1 MMSKDFK
8 CEACRKPAVSLHM
21 RDLDGKWVCAHC
33 IPEKE
38 LDACPGLRERLG
50 LLPRRQSASVQRK
63 KAA

>member
-1 MMSKDFK
+1 MSKTLK
-8 CEACRKPAVSLHM
+8 CEVCRRAAETLHM

-33 IPEKE
+33 IPAAE

-50 LLPRRQSASVQRK
+50 LKPAARVEQRR